1 MERTNETP
9 VHQDHTTDFT
19 VLSREKSPHDPAR
32 TVALAL
38 IGLAGGV
45 FGAFAMNVYARTA
58 RVFNEGREVP
68 GAAAGSDRDGRGVQ
82 PPQAQAR
89 AENDAATRV
98 GTAAYEAVIRH
109 EPDRTTQHRLGSAV
123 HYAFGAA
130 AGTIYALAS
139 EELPMLRKGFGS
151 FYGTLVWAIAD
162 EGFIPALGLS
172 REPRDIP
179 ADVHAYALSGHC
191 VYGAA
196 LECVRRLGTHVWKR
210 YRFEPEP

>member
-1 MERTNETP
+1 MTRINEAP
-9 VHQDHTTDFT
+9 EHQEHSTGSTLMPRIGF
-19 VLSREKSPHDPAR
+19 EDPAR
-32 TVALAL
+32 TLALAV

-45 FGAFAMNVYARTA
+45 VGAFAMNVYARTA
-58 RVFNEGREVP
+58 RVFNEEREVP
-68 GAAAGSDRDGRGVQ
+68 GAAPGRDRDGRGVQ
-82 PPQAQAR
+82 PAQARDR

-98 GTAAYEAVIRH
+98 GTAAYETVMRH
-109 EPDRTTQHRLGSAV
+109 EPDPATEPRLGNAV

-151 FYGTLVWAIAD
+151 FYGSLVWAIAD

-172 REPRDIP
+172 REPRDLP

-196 LECVRRLGTHVWKR
+196 LECVRRLGTHAWER
-210 YRFEPEP
+210 YRSPLSS